1 VSDRTTRGT
10 GLQLP
15 VLGGNA
21 PGHAAPYAFGRVDR
35 PAYAAAYV
43 PEGHW
48 AASEMALVHQRCFGA
63 WLANRVAAH

>member
-1 VSDRTTRGT
+1 
-10 GLQLP
+10 
-15 VLGGNA
+15 
-21 PGHAAPYAFGRVDR
+21 VDR